1 LTFLQR
7 KQNFCSAFI
16 NLVHENCWLNVSKIK
31 ILPEI
36 LSNKIA
42 AGEVVERPC
51 SVVKELVENSLDA
64 GSTRVIID
72 IENGGLSLMRVS
84 DNGIGM
90 NHDDALL
97 SLERYATSKIYKDR
111 DLFSINTLGFRGEA
125 LPSIASVSQFSLIT
139 KDEISESGTEIIVD
153 GGTIK
158 KVAEIGAPVGTMIT
172 ARHLFFNTPARRKFL
187 KTVKAEMGHIAEVVA
202 NIALGWPGVQFK
214 LYHNRKTVK
223 NWHSSPDPFNR
234 VLDVVGNDMRN
245 DLLRIKFEDK
255 FVSGEGWISSRRVS
269 RKTSRG
275 IYIYINGRFVR
286 DRGIQLSLFEGYAGR
301 LIKGQFPVAVLFIK
315 VPYDQVD
322 VNVHPTKHEVR
333 LAQQN
338 KVNKTLIQAVS
349 ETLHIADR
357 PKWSVENFSGQKSFF
372 VSEPVARYNK
382 SIKDIPDLSATQKSL
397 WEEKRFSDLRV
408 IGQFHD
414 TYILCESDHELVL
427 IDQHAAHERILFEHL
442 RKRSVNSKIEVQKLL
457 MPETIDIGH
466 REAHMLEKL
475 IPDLK
480 KLGLEIEPFG
490 GTTFVVKSVPAILAD
505 RQIKPVVS
513 EIAEK
518 MLESGLSQ
526 GLEKPIDQCLMLIAC
541 HGAIRANQR
550 LLDKQIKRLLA
561 QLDECE
567 NPSHCPHGRPT
578 WINWTLGSIE
588 KSFKRIV

>member
-1 LTFLQR
+1 MSR
-7 KQNFCSAFI
+7 
-16 NLVHENCWLNVSKIK
+16 IK

-42 AGEVVERPC
+42 AGEVVERPG
-51 SVVKELVENSLDA
+51 SVVKELVENALDA
-64 GSTRVIID
+64 GSTRVIIE
-72 IENGGLSLMRVS
+72 IENGGLSLMRIS
-84 DNGIGM
+84 DNGSGM

-97 SLERYATSKIYKDR
+97 SLERYATSKIYKDS

-125 LPSIASVSQFSLIT
+125 LPSIASVSKFSLIT
-139 KDEISESGTEIIVD
+139 RDKISEVGTEIFVE

-158 KVAEIGAPVGTMIT
+158 KVAEIGAPMGTMIT
-172 ARHLFFNTPARRKFL
+172 VRHLFFNTPARRKFL
-187 KTVKAEMGHIAEVVA
+187 KTIKTEMGHIAEAVA

-214 LYHNRKTVK
+214 LYHNGKTVK
-223 NWHSSPDPFNR
+223 NWYSSPDPFNR
-234 VLDVVGNDMRN
+234 VLDVVGNDMKN

-255 FVSGEGWISSRRVS
+255 FVSGKGWISSRRIS

-275 IYIYINGRFVR
+275 IYIYINGRVVR

-333 LAQQN
+333 LAQQ
-338 KVNKTLIQAVS
+338 KQVYKTLIEAVS
-349 ETLHIADR
+349 EALHIADR
-357 PKWSVENFSGQKSFF
+357 PKWSVENFSGQKPFS
-372 VSEPVARYNK
+372 VSEPVPQYNK
-382 SIKDIPDLSATQKSL
+382 SIKDIKDIPDFPAVQTTL
-397 WEEKRFSDLRV
+397 WEKKRFSDLSV
-408 IGQFHD
+408 AGQFHD
-414 TYILCESDHELVL
+414 TYILCESDEELVL
-427 IDQHAAHERILFEHL
+427 IDQHAAHERVLFEHL
-442 RKRSVNSKIEVQKLL
+442 KKLSMNSKIEVQKLL

-490 GTTFVVKSVPAILAD
+490 GTTFVVKAVPAILAD
-505 RQIKPVVS
+505 REIKPIVL

-526 GLEKPIDQCLMLIAC
+526 GLEKTIDQCLMLIAC

-550 LLDKQIKRLLA
+550 LLDKQIIGLLA
-561 QLDECE
+561 QLDKCE

-578 WINWTLGSIE
+578 WISWTLESIE

>member
-1 LTFLQR
+1 MSR
-7 KQNFCSAFI
+7 
-16 NLVHENCWLNVSKIK
+16 IK

-64 GSTRVIID
+64 GSTKVIIE
-72 IENGGLSLMRVS
+72 IANGGLSLMRVS

-97 SLERYATSKIYKDR
+97 SMERYATSKIYKDR

-125 LPSIASVSQFSLIT
+125 LPSIASVSKFSLIT
-139 KDEISESGTEIIVD
+139 KDETSEAGTEVFVE

-158 KVAEIGAPVGTMIT
+158 KVAEIGAPMGTMIT

-187 KTVKAEMGHIAEVVA
+187 KTIKTEIGHIVETVA
-202 NIALGWPGVQFK
+202 NIALGWPNVQFK
-214 LYHNRKTVK
+214 LYHNGKTVK
-223 NWHSSPDPFNR
+223 NWYSSPDPFNR

-245 DLLRIKFEDK
+245 DLLRIKFKDK
-255 FVSGEGWISSRRVS
+255 FVSCEGWISSHRVS

-286 DRGIQLSLFEGYAGR
+286 DRGIQRALFEGYAGK
-301 LIKGQFPVAVLFIK
+301 LIKGQFPVAVVFIR

-322 VNVHPTKHEVR
+322 VNVHPSKHEVR
-333 LAQQN
+333 LAQQ
-338 KVNKTLIQAVS
+338 KQVHKALTEAVS
-349 ETLHIADR
+349 EVLHIADR
-357 PKWSVENFSGQKSFF
+357 PKWTTENFSSQKPFF
-372 VSEPVARYNK
+372 VSEHVPRYNE
-382 SIKDIPDLSATQKSL
+382 SIKDIPASPAVQNTL
-397 WEEKRFSDLRV
+397 WEEKRFRDLRIV
-408 IGQFHD
+408 GRFHD
-414 TYILCESDHELVL
+414 TYILCESDEEMVL
-427 IDQHAAHERILFEHL
+427 IDQHAAHERVLFEHL
-442 RKRSVNSKIEVQKLL
+442 KKLSMNSKIEVQKLL

-505 RQIKPVVS
+505 REIKPIVL

-518 MLESGLSQ
+518 MLESGLTQ
-526 GLEKPIDQCLMLIAC
+526 GLEKTIDQCLMLIAC

-550 LLDKQIKRLLA
+550 LLDKQIRALLA

-578 WINWTLGSIE
+578 WISWTLESIE

>member
-1 LTFLQR
+1 MSR
-7 KQNFCSAFI
+7 
-16 NLVHENCWLNVSKIK
+16 IK

-64 GSTRVIID
+64 GSTRVIIE
-72 IENGGLSLMRVS
+72 IGNGGLSLMRVS

-97 SLERYATSKIYKDR
+97 SMERYATSKIYKDR

-125 LPSIASVSQFSLIT
+125 LPSIASVSKFSLIT
-139 KDEISESGTEIIVD
+139 KDETSEAGTEVFVE

-158 KVAEIGAPVGTMIT
+158 KVAEIGAPMGTMIT

-187 KTVKAEMGHIAEVVA
+187 KTVKTEMGHIVETVA
-202 NIALGWPGVQFK
+202 NIALGWPDVQFK
-214 LYHNRKTVK
+214 LYHNKKTVK
-223 NWHSSPDPFNR
+223 NWYSSPDPFNR

-245 DLLRIKFEDK
+245 DLLRIKFKDK
-255 FVSGEGWISSRRVS
+255 FVSCEGWISSHRVS

-286 DRGIQLSLFEGYAGR
+286 DRGIQRALFEGYAGK
-301 LIKGQFPVAVLFIK
+301 LIKGQFPVAVVFIR

-322 VNVHPTKHEVR
+322 VNVHPSKHEVR
-333 LAQQN
+333 LAQQ
-338 KVNKTLIQAVS
+338 KQVHKALTEAVS
-349 ETLHIADR
+349 EVLHIADR
-357 PKWSVENFSGQKSFF
+357 PKWTTENFSSQKPFF
-372 VSEPVARYNK
+372 VSEHVPRYNE
-382 SIKDIPDLSATQKSL
+382 SIKDIPASPAVQNTL
-397 WEEKRFSDLRV
+397 WEEKRFRDLRIV
-408 IGQFHD
+408 GRFHD
-414 TYILCESDHELVL
+414 TYILCESDEEMVL
-427 IDQHAAHERILFEHL
+427 IDQHAAHERVLFEHL
-442 RKRSVNSKIEVQKLL
+442 KKLSMNSKIEIQKLL
-457 MPETIDIGH
+457 MPETIDLGY

-505 RQIKPVVS
+505 REIKPIVL

-518 MLESGLSQ
+518 MLESGLTQ
-526 GLEKPIDQCLMLIAC
+526 GLEKTIDQCLMLIAC

-550 LLDKQIKRLLA
+550 LLDKQIRALLA

-578 WINWTLGSIE
+578 WISWTLESIE

>member
-1 LTFLQR
+1 M
-7 KQNFCSAFI
+7 
-16 NLVHENCWLNVSKIK
+16 SKIK

-42 AGEVVERPC
+42 AGEVVERPS
-51 SVVKELVENSLDA
+51 SVIKELVENSLDA
-64 GSTRVIID
+64 GSTRVII
-72 IENGGLSLMRVS
+72 EVKNGGLSLMRVS

-90 NHDDALL
+90 SRDDALL

-111 DLFSINTLGFRGEA
+111 DLFSIKTLGFRGEA
-125 LPSIASVSQFSLIT
+125 LPSIASVSRFSLIT
-139 KDEISESGTEIIVD
+139 KDEISEVGTEVFVD

-158 KVAEIGAPVGTMIT
+158 KVSEIGAPRGTMIT
-172 ARHLFFNTPARRKFL
+172 ARHLFFNTPARRKFS
-187 KTVKAEMGHIAEVVA
+187 KTVKTEMGHIAEAVA

-214 LYHNRKTVK
+214 LYHNGKTVK
-223 NWHSSPDPFNR
+223 NWYSSSDPFNR
-234 VLDVVGNDMRN
+234 VLDVIGNDMRN
-245 DLLRIKFEDK
+245 DLLRIKFEDN
-255 FVSGEGWISSRRVS
+255 FVSCEGWVSSRRVS

-275 IYIYINGRFVR
+275 IFIYINGRVVR
-286 DRGIQLSLFEGYAGR
+286 DRGIQQALFEGYAGR
-301 LIKGQFPVAVLFIK
+301 LMKGQFPVAVIFIR

-322 VNVHPTKHEVR
+322 VNVHPSKHEVR
-333 LAQQN
+333 LAQQKQVHN
-338 KVNKTLIQAVS
+338 ALIEAVS
-349 ETLHIADR
+349 EALHIADR
-357 PKWSVENFSGQKSFF
+357 PKWTTVDSSRQEPFF
-372 VSEPVARYNK
+372 VSEFVPQYSK
-382 SIKDIPDLSATQKSL
+382 SIKDIPDSPALQKSL

-414 TYILCESDHELVL
+414 TYILCESDEELVL
-427 IDQHAAHERILFEHL
+427 IDQHAAHERVLFEHL
-442 RKRSVNSKIEVQKLL
+442 KKLSMNSKIEVQKLL

-505 RQIKPVVS
+505 REIKPIVL

-518 MLESGLSQ
+518 MLESGLTQ
-526 GLEKPIDQCLMLIAC
+526 GLEKTIDQCLILIAC
-541 HGAIRANQR
+541 HGAIRANQK
-550 LLDKQIKRLLA
+550 LSDKQIRALLS

-567 NPSHCPHGRPT
+567 NSSHCPHGRPT
-578 WINWTLGSIE
+578 WISWTLESIE

>member
-1 LTFLQR
+1 
-7 KQNFCSAFI
+7 
-16 NLVHENCWLNVSKIK
+16 LVKPVNERCGLNVSKIK

-42 AGEVVERPC
+42 AGEVVECPS
-51 SVVKELVENSLDA
+51 SVIKELVENSLDA
-64 GSTRVIID
+64 GSTRVIIE

-90 NHDDALL
+90 SHDDALL

-111 DLFSINTLGFRGEA
+111 DLFSIKTLGFRGEA
-125 LPSIASVSQFSLIT
+125 LPSIASVSKFSLIT
-139 KDEISESGTEIIVD
+139 RDEISEVGTEVFVE

-158 KVAEIGAPVGTMIT
+158 KVAEIGAPIGTMIT

-187 KTVKAEMGHIAEVVA
+187 KTVKTEMGRIIETVA
-202 NIALGWPGVQFK
+202 NIALGWPDVQFK
-214 LYHNRKTVK
+214 LYHNEKTVK
-223 NWHSSPDPFNR
+223 NWSASPDPFNR

-245 DLLRIKFEDK
+245 DLLSIKFEDS
-255 FVSGEGWISSRRVS
+255 FVSGKGWISSRRVS

-322 VNVHPTKHEVR
+322 VNVHPTKNEVR
-333 LAQQN
+333 LAQQK
-338 KVNKTLIQAVS
+338 KVNKTLIEAVS
-349 ETLHIADR
+349 ETLNNADR
-357 PKWSVENFSGQKSFF
+357 PKWTSVDSSRQEPFF
-372 VSEPVARYNK
+372 VSESVPQYSK
-382 SIKDIPDLSATQKSL
+382 YIKDIPDSPTMQKSL

-408 IGQFHD
+408 VGQFHN
-414 TYILCESDHELVL
+414 TYILCESDDDLVL

-442 RKRSVNSKIEVQKLL
+442 KKLSMNSKIEVQKLL

-466 REAHMLEKL
+466 REAHILENL

-505 RQIKPVVS
+505 REIKPIIL
-513 EIAEK
+513 EISEK
-518 MLESGLSQ
+518 MLESGLTQ
-526 GLEKPIDQCLMLIAC
+526 GLEKTIDQCLMLIAC

-550 LLDKQIKRLLA
+550 LLDKQINDLLA

-578 WINWTLGSIE
+578 WISWTLESLE

>member
-1 LTFLQR
+1 
-7 KQNFCSAFI
+7 
-16 NLVHENCWLNVSKIK
+16 VSQIK

-64 GSTRVIID
+64 GSTRVIIE
-72 IENGGLSLMRVS
+72 IANGGLSLMRVS

-90 NHDDALL
+90 NRDDALL

-125 LPSIASVSQFSLIT
+125 LPSIASVSKFSLIT
-139 KDEISESGTEIIVD
+139 RDEISEAGTEIFVE

-158 KVAEIGAPVGTMIT
+158 RVTEIGAPMGTMMT

-187 KTVKAEMGHIAEVVA
+187 KTVKTEMGHIVETVA
-202 NIALGWPGVQFK
+202 NIALGWPDVQFK
-214 LYHNRKTVK
+214 LYHNGKTVK
-223 NWHSSPDPFNR
+223 NWYSSSDPFNR

-245 DLLRIKFEDK
+245 ELLRIKVEDK
-255 FVSGEGWISSRRVS
+255 FVSGEGWISSYRVS

-286 DRGIQLSLFEGYAGR
+286 DTGIQRALFEGYAGK
-301 LIKGQFPVAVLFIK
+301 LIKGQFPVAVIFIR

-333 LAQQN
+333 LSQQ
-338 KVNKTLIQAVS
+338 KQVHKALTGAVS
-349 ETLHIADR
+349 EVLHIADQ
-357 PKWSVENFSGQKSFF
+357 PKWTAKNFPGQKSFF
-372 VSEPVARYNK
+372 VSEPVARYSK
-382 SIKDIPDLSATQKSL
+382 SIKDIPDSPAIQKSL
-397 WEEKRFSDLRV
+397 WEKKRFSDLRV
-408 IGQFHD
+408 VGQFHD
-414 TYILCESDHELVL
+414 TYILCESDEELVL
-427 IDQHAAHERILFEHL
+427 IDQHAAHERVLFEHL
-442 RKRSVNSKIEVQKLL
+442 KKLSMNSKIEIQTLL

-505 RQIKPVVS
+505 REIKPIIL

-518 MLESGLSQ
+518 MLESGLTQ
-526 GLEKPIDQCLMLIAC
+526 GLEKTIDQCLMLIAC

-550 LLDKQIKRLLA
+550 LLDKQIRALLA

-578 WINWTLGSIE
+578 WISRTLESLE

>member
-1 LTFLQR
+1 LI
-7 KQNFCSAFI
+7 K
-16 NLVHENCWLNVSKIK
+16 LVNERCGLNVSKIK

-42 AGEVVERPC
+42 AGEVVERPS

-64 GSTRVIID
+64 GSLRVIIE

-90 NHDDALL
+90 GHDDALL

-125 LPSIASVSQFSLIT
+125 LPSIASVSKFSLIT
-139 KDEISESGTEIIVD
+139 RDEISEAGTEVFVE

-158 KVAEIGAPVGTMIT
+158 KVAEIGAPMGTMIT
-172 ARHLFFNTPARRKFL
+172 AKHLFFNTPARRKFL
-187 KTVKAEMGHIAEVVA
+187 KTVKTEMGHIIETVA
-202 NIALGWPGVQFK
+202 NIALGWPDVQFK
-214 LYHNRKTVK
+214 LYHNGKTVK
-223 NWHSSPDPFNR
+223 NWSASPDPFNR
-234 VLDVVGNDMRN
+234 VLNVVGNDMRN
-245 DLLRIKFEDK
+245 DLLRIKFEDN
-255 FVSGEGWISSRRVS
+255 FVSGKGWISSRRVS
-269 RKTSRG
+269 RRTSRG

-286 DRGIQLSLFEGYAGR
+286 DRGIQLSLFEGYTGR

-322 VNVHPTKHEVR
+322 VNVHPTKNEVR
-333 LAQQN
+333 LAQQK
-338 KVNKTLIQAVS
+338 KVNKTLIEAVS
-349 ETLHIADR
+349 ETLNNADR
-357 PKWSVENFSGQKSFF
+357 PKWTSVDSSRQKPFF
-372 VSEPVARYNK
+372 VSEPVAQYNK
-382 SIKDIPDLSATQKSL
+382 YIKDIPDSAAVQKSL
-397 WEEKRFSDLRV
+397 WDEKRFSDLSV
-408 IGQFHD
+408 LGQFHD
-414 TYILCESDHELVL
+414 TYVLCESDKELVI
-427 IDQHAAHERILFEHL
+427 IDQHAAHERVLFEHL
-442 RKRSVNSKIEVQKLL
+442 KKLSMNSKIEIQKLL

-505 RQIKPVVS
+505 REIKPIIL

-518 MLESGLSQ
+518 MLESGLTQ
-526 GLEKPIDQCLMLIAC
+526 GLEKTIDQCLMLIAC

-578 WINWTLGSIE
+578 WISWTLESLE

>member
-1 LTFLQR
+1 MSR
-7 KQNFCSAFI
+7 
-16 NLVHENCWLNVSKIK
+16 IK

-64 GSTRVIID
+64 GGTRVIIE

-125 LPSIASVSQFSLIT
+125 LPSIASVSRFSLIT
-139 KDEISESGTEIIVD
+139 RDKISEVGTEIFVE

-158 KVAEIGAPVGTMIT
+158 KVAEIGAPRGTMMS

-187 KTVKAEMGHIAEVVA
+187 RTVKTEMGHIIETVA
-202 NIALGWPGVQFK
+202 NIALGWPDVQFK
-214 LYHNRKTVK
+214 LYHNGKTVK
-223 NWHSSPDPFNR
+223 NWSASPDPFNR
-234 VLDVVGNDMRN
+234 VLDVIGNDMRN
-245 DLLRIKFEDK
+245 DLLRIKFEDE
-255 FVSGEGWISSRRVS
+255 FVSGKGWISSRRVS

-333 LAQQN
+333 LAHQKN
-338 KVNKTLIQAVS
+338 VNKTLIEAVS

-357 PKWSVENFSGQKSFF
+357 PKWSAENFSRQEPFF
-372 VSEPVARYNK
+372 VSESIPQYSK
-382 SIKDIPDLSATQKSL
+382 SIKDIPDFPAVQTTL
-397 WEEKRFSDLRV
+397 WKKKRFSDLRV
-408 IGQFHD
+408 VGQFHD
-414 TYILCESDHELVL
+414 TYILCESDEDLVL
-427 IDQHAAHERILFEHL
+427 IDQHAAHERVLFEHL
-442 RKRSVNSKIEVQKLL
+442 KKLSMNSKIEVQKLL

-490 GTTFVVKSVPAILAD
+490 GTTFVVKSVPALLAH
-505 RQIKPVVS
+505 REIKPIIL

-518 MLESGLSQ
+518 MLESGLSR
-526 GLEKPIDQCLMLIAC
+526 GLEKTIDQCLMLIAC

-550 LLDKQIKRLLA
+550 LLDKQITALLA

-578 WINWTLGSIE
+578 WISWTLEFFE
-588 KSFKRIV
+588 KSFKRRE

>member
-1 LTFLQR
+1 MSQ
-7 KQNFCSAFI
+7 
-16 NLVHENCWLNVSKIK
+16 IK

-64 GSTRVIID
+64 GSTRVIIE
-72 IENGGLSLMRVS
+72 IANGGLSLMRVS

-125 LPSIASVSQFSLIT
+125 LPSIASVSKFSLIT
-139 KDEISESGTEIIVD
+139 KDEISEVGTEIFVE

-158 KVAEIGAPVGTMIT
+158 KVAEIGAPMGTMIT

-187 KTVKAEMGHIAEVVA
+187 KTVKTEMGHIVETVA
-202 NIALGWPGVQFK
+202 NIALGWPDVQFK
-214 LYHNRKTVK
+214 LYHNGKTVK
-223 NWHSSPDPFNR
+223 NWYSSPDPFNR

-255 FVSGEGWISSRRVS
+255 FVSGEGWISSRRIS

-275 IYIYINGRFVR
+275 TYIYINGRVVR
-286 DRGIQLSLFEGYAGR
+286 DTGIQHALFEGYAGR
-301 LIKGQFPVAVLFIK
+301 LIKGQFPVAILFIK

-333 LAQQN
+333 LAQQ
-338 KVNKTLIQAVS
+338 KEVNKTLIEAVS

-357 PKWSVENFSGQKSFF
+357 PKWSAENFSRQKPFF
-372 VSEPVARYNK
+372 VSEPVTRYSK
-382 SIKDIPDLSATQKSL
+382 SIKDIPDFSATQKSL

-408 IGQFHD
+408 VGQFHD
-414 TYILCESDHELVL
+414 TYILCESDEKLVL
-427 IDQHAAHERILFEHL
+427 IDQHAAHERVLFEHL
-442 RKRSVNSKIEVQKLL
+442 KKLSMNSKIEVQKLL

-505 RQIKPVVS
+505 REIKPIVL

-518 MLESGLSQ
+518 MLESGLTQ
-526 GLEKPIDQCLMLIAC
+526 GLEKTIDQCLILIAC

-550 LLDKQIKRLLA
+550 LLDKQIIALLA

-578 WINWTLGSIE
+578 WISWTLESLE